1 MADKPVFKVVPSPTN
16 SNWKIEREGEETPLL
31 FVDSKEDAMKQAKMM
46 ADEHDGK
53 VIVEGEKAKK
63 KAPAKKKTAKKKAA

>member
-16 SNWKIEREGEETPLL
+16 SNWKIQREGEETPLL
-31 FVDSKEDAMKQAKMM
+31 FVDSKEDAMQQAKKM
-46 ADEHDGK
+46 ADEHGGK
-53 VIVEGEKAKK
+53 VIVGGEKAKK